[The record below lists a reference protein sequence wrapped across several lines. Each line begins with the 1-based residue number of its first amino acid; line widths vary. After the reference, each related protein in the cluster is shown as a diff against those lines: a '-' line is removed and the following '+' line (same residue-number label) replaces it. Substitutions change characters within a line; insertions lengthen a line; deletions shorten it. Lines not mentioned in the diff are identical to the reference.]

1 MSYIVSGIKRK
12 LLQLLACYNPL
23 WLRMGLEAVYKQEI
37 ALNPKSDIGGLGLFI
52 RKNVIVTS
60 SLGKKT
66 EREKVR
72 VANVI

>member
-1 MSYIVSGIKRK
+1 
-12 LLQLLACYNPL
+12 
-23 WLRMGLEAVYKQEI
+23 MGLEAVYKQEI